1 MLFTDEPCNHYNYF
15 SFSARLFIFPGINNC
30 LVFIY
35 LVFYV
40 FITNLKPIFDSCLTL
55 FSRLSTHGIFYWSHL
70 PEEGCSRAFR
80 SAPIPLCLVHS
91 LSSWCLPS
99 LSFWKFLFLPV
110 SCVSCLPLSWF
121 TPLLSWN
128 TRYVGRKW
136 FWEFVCL
143 KMGLFSPHI
152 KLILWMGIKFKISN
166 HFP

>member
-1 MLFTDEPCNHYNYF
+1 MSHVITIITFPFLHDF
-15 SFSARLFIFPGINNC
+15 SFSLELITALSSFTIF
-30 LVFIY
+30 Y
-35 LVFYV
+35 A

-70 PEEGCSRAFR
+70 PEEECSRAFQ

-91 LSSWCLPS
+91 RSSWCLPS
-99 LSFWKFLFLPV
+99 LSFWEFLFLPV
-110 SCVSCLPLSWF
+110 SCVSYLPLSWF

-152 KLILWMGIKFKISN
+152 KLLLWMGIKFKIGN